1 METVNIYE
9 AKNQLSKLI
18 ALAEAG
24 EDVIIARNG
33 TPAVRLVPV
42 AKLPPRQ
49 LGHFKGLFTVPDDF
63 DDEDPEIEA
72 TFNG

>member
-1 METVNIYE
+1 MGTVNIYE

-18 ALAEAG
+18 AQAEAG
-24 EDVIIARNG
+24 EEVIIARNG
-33 TPAVRLVPV
+33 EPVVRLVAV

-49 LGHFKGLFTVPDDF
+49 LGHFQGLITVPDDF

-72 TFNG
+72 LFYE